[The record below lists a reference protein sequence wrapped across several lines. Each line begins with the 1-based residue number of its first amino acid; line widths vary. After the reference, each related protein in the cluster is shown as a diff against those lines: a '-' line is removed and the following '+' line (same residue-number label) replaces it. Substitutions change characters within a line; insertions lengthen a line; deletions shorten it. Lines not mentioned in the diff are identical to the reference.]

1 MIYLNKSL
9 SGKISIRGTAMTG
22 YLRVTAADTIM
33 ADTIPL
39 DPNWRHHYHHRRPGV
54 AASVGPRGGV
64 GVCAGRVGVCE
75 LDPEAQ

>member
-39 DPNWRHHYHHRRPGV
+39 DPT
-54 AASVGPRGGV
+54 GGTITII
-64 GVCAGRVGVCE
+64 GGQE
-75 LDPEAQ
+75 